1 MNQTLKMPPVI
12 HSMALRI
19 MVVRYQVGLLV
30 VVVNGYDRVNRIQ
43 SKPEHAL
50 EPEEIL
56 QLRNAFNAHFSH
68 SLEKLQLRKCNYWH
82 KQLNCSMWTCVGW
95 EVGRWWDRKW
105 GGVQV

>member
-1 MNQTLKMPPVI
+1 MNQTLKMPLVI

-30 VVVNGYDRVNRIQ
+30 FTNGYDRVNRIQ

-50 EPEEIL
+50 EPGEIL

-105 GGVQV
+105 GGAQV